1 MLFDDIDTNIQE
13 IITKG
18 DFAKK
23 QSNKKPKFKSLWHDE
38 FAPKNHIGH
47 TNYLLK
53 KYDILHVDGDFN
65 HKLCEFIKDYLD
77 DIDSTFNDK
86 KYIGSWKCG
95 RGVKQIE
102 CIANHISRRCNEE
115 KITFSDGMENDIEK
129 LMCLIINH
137 ACTETLTGKYGE
149 MIVEEYFESFGLK
162 RRNKTDIDDAKWD
175 SNGVDILLYKD
186 NKKNNGEAVE
196 NITEEPKLFRFV
208 QVKPKSFM
216 IGNKPDLVTDRKK
229 CIEQNQPFVDD
240 YLQLHFL
247 EAHNKIRPEIIY
259 CFYDEKYRFINFN
272 RNKNDD
278 GVFVT
283 YNDFANEDGNAKYTS
298 SQIDGLPAIYLT
310 NFKKKD

>member
-23 QSNKKPKFKSLWHDE
+23 QSNKELKFTSLWRNE
-38 FAPKNHIGH
+38 FAPSNHIGH
-47 TNYLLK
+47 TNHLLK

-77 DIDSTFNDK
+77 DLDPTFNYN
-86 KYIGSWKCG
+86 KYIGSWKYG
-95 RGVKQIE
+95 RNIRQIE

-137 ACTETLTGKYGE
+137 ACTETLAGKYGE

-162 RRNKTDIDDAKWD
+162 RRNKTDNISDAVWD
-175 SNGVDILLYKD
+175 TNGVDILLY
-186 NKKNNGEAVE
+186 NGDKIFE
-196 NITEEPKLFRFV
+196 FV
-208 QVKPKSFM
+208 QVKPISFM
-216 IGNKPDLVTDRKK
+216 VGNKPDLVTDRKK

-240 YLQLHFL
+240 YLQTHYL
-247 EAHNKIRPEIIY
+247 EAHEKIRPEIIY
-259 CFYDEKYRFINFN
+259 CFYDEKYRFMNFRGN
-272 RNKNDD
+272 VSDD

-283 YNDFANEDGNAKYTS
+283 YNDFANEDGKAKYTL
-298 SQIDGLPAIYLT
+298 SQILKFPRVYLT